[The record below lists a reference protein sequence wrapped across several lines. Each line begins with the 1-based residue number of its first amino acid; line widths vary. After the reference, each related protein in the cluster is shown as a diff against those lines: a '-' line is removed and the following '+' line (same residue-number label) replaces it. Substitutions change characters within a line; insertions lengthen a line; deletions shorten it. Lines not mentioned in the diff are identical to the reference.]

1 MSTQPTPAAAR
12 HCKVAIIGTGFSGLG
27 MAIRLRQEGED
38 DFLIFEKD
46 AGVGGTWRVNN
57 YPGCAC
63 DVQSHVYSFSFEAN
77 PEWTRMFARQPE
89 IRAYLEK
96 CWEKYRL
103 QEKTLLNTEIGKL
116 AWDERQSLWH
126 LHDAQGNH
134 YTANAVVSGMGGL
147 STPAYPRLD
156 GLENFQGKVF
166 HSQQW
171 DHDYDLKGKRVAV
184 IGTGASAIQFVPEIQ
199 PLVAALDLYQRTPPW
214 ILPKPDRAISETE
227 RRRFRRFPLVQ
238 KLWRGGLYS
247 LLEGRVLGFTF
258 APQVMK
264 LVQRLAIRHIHKQI
278 KDPELRRKVTPD
290 YTIGCKRILMSHN
303 YYPALAAANS
313 TVITEG
319 IRAVT
324 ANGIVDGNGWERE
337 VDAIIFGTGFT
348 ANDPIPR
355 GVVFGRDDR
364 DLLDSWTK
372 GPEAYKGTTTA
383 GFPNLFFLMGPN
395 TGLGHNSMVYMIES
409 QIAYV
414 LDALKLMKRRELL
427 SLEVKAPVQ
436 ERYNEYLQR
445 KLDRSV
451 WSVGGCKSWYLH
463 PVSVPQL
470 HPVAGIHLALPCPD
484 PAVRRLR
491 LPPHH
496 DTARRPEQRSPP
508 TGRRGTRMKS
518 FENKVA
524 AITGAGSGIGRALA
538 VELGRQG
545 CHLAL
550 ADVNAAAL
558 EETRQLLA
566 SSGVRVSTAV
576 VDVADREQVQAWAD
590 KAASEHGRVNLIFN
604 NAGVAHAGTVEGS
617 DYSEYEWIMNI
628 NFWGVVNGT
637 KAFLPHL
644 KASGNGHVVNVSS
657 VFGLFAQ
664 PGMSAYNATKYAVRG
679 FTESLRQELD
689 MEDSGVS
696 ASCVH
701 PGGIRTNIAKT
712 ARMNESMAKVTGQ
725 AADKARQQFNDQ
737 LLRTTPEK
745 AAQVILRGVQRD
757 SRRILIGADAHAI
770 DVMLRLA
777 PVLYQRVVTASM
789 RLAARFAPRPKSPQ
803 GAREA
808 SE

>member
-1 MSTQPTPAAAR
+1 
-12 HCKVAIIGTGFSGLG
+12 
-27 MAIRLRQEGED
+27 
-38 DFLIFEKD
+38 
-46 AGVGGTWRVNN
+46 
-57 YPGCAC
+57 
-63 DVQSHVYSFSFEAN
+63 
-77 PEWTRMFARQPE
+77 
-89 IRAYLEK
+89 
-96 CWEKYRL
+96 
-103 QEKTLLNTEIGKL
+103 
-116 AWDERQSLWH
+116 
-126 LHDAQGNH
+126 
-134 YTANAVVSGMGGL
+134 
-147 STPAYPRLD
+147 
-156 GLENFQGKVF
+156 
-166 HSQQW
+166 
-171 DHDYDLKGKRVAV
+171 
-184 IGTGASAIQFVPEIQ
+184 
-199 PLVAALDLYQRTPPW
+199 
-214 ILPKPDRAISETE
+214 
-227 RRRFRRFPLVQ
+227 
-238 KLWRGGLYS
+238 
-247 LLEGRVLGFTF
+247 
-258 APQVMK
+258 
-264 LVQRLAIRHIHKQI
+264 
-278 KDPELRRKVTPD
+278 
-290 YTIGCKRILMSHN
+290 
-303 YYPALAAANS
+303 
-313 TVITEG
+313 
-319 IRAVT
+319 
-324 ANGIVDGNGWERE
+324 
-337 VDAIIFGTGFT
+337 
-348 ANDPIPR
+348 
-355 GVVFGRDDR
+355 
-364 DLLDSWTK
+364 
-372 GPEAYKGTTTA
+372 
-383 GFPNLFFLMGPN
+383 
-395 TGLGHNSMVYMIES
+395 
-409 QIAYV
+409 
-414 LDALKLMKRRELL
+414 
-427 SLEVKAPVQ
+427 
-436 ERYNEYLQR
+436 
-445 KLDRSV
+445 
-451 WSVGGCKSWYLH
+451 
-463 PVSVPQL
+463 
-470 HPVAGIHLALPCPD
+470 
-484 PAVRRLR
+484 
-491 LPPHH
+491 
-496 DTARRPEQRSPP
+496 
-508 TGRRGTRMKS
+508 MKS
-518 FENKVA
+518 FKNKVA

-701 PGGIRTNIAKT
+701 PGGIKTNIAKT